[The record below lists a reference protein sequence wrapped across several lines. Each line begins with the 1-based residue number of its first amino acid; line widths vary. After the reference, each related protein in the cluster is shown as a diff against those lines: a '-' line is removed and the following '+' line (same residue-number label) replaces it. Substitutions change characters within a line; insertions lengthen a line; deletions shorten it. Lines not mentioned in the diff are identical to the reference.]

1 MHTSQQLRSSHFEY
15 RRPGADGRV
24 DFSAFCAQY
33 HDQDRVCVVSPRLE
47 DGVLHTAYALLAL
60 TTAFYDVQRATGS
73 DFFIYPQHFAIIG
86 QDSSEASR
94 TRDPSGLRAD
104 FALSRRH
111 LLRRADATDGPLAR
125 RKQAFGEAQTIGI
138 ATGAGCLDL
147 TLDEAGIGGAWA
159 WLDVWPKSNW
169 FTATAAPTAM
179 LKKVFDLHINRLF
192 WPQNFT
198 PKRRQEQATESG
210 SVKRDAHPA
219 LPDYARRILKT
230 RLKSVYYYNTSAPT
244 VEICAAQPAVDIV
257 QLSLDRLPEAVRQTL
272 DQDAHPPRP
281 PGHESYR
288 QVGVD
293 EFLEEM
299 EACFTT

>member
-24 DFSAFCAQY
+24 AFSAFCAQY

-86 QDSSEASR
+86 QDPSEASR
-94 TRDPSGLRAD
+94 ARDPSGLRAD

-111 LLRRADATDGPLAR
+111 RW
-125 RKQAFGEAQTIGI
+125 AFGEAQTIGI

-169 FTATAAPTAM
+169 FTAIAAPTAM

-198 PKRRQEQATESG
+198 PKCRQEQATENGKS
-210 SVKRDAHPA
+210 AHPP

-244 VEICAAQPAVDIV
+244 VEICAAQPAVNIV
-257 QLSLDRLPEAVRQTL
+257 QTSIERLPQAVKQTL
-272 DQDAHPPRP
+272 DQDAHPLCAEPTASVAPWRSANSP
-281 PGHESYR
+281 PGRESYR
-288 QVGVD
+288 QVTVD
-293 EFLEEM
+293 DFLEDM
-299 EACFTT
+299 EDCFTA